1 MYKKII
7 FAIGL
12 ITTFFLLLN
21 FIFSLILDK
30 EDQTFKIDHKF
41 NRIIVSK
48 EEVKDKMVVDD
59 SGFRNLNYRQKFI
72 NFKKNDFF
80 NIIFLGGSTLFGVK
94 VKDNETIPFYFEQI
108 LINKSDY
115 PKLNVINLGQ
125 PGYKFRENILILQKI
140 VII

>member
-30 EDQTFKIDHKF
+30 EDQTFTIDHRF
-41 NRIIVSK
+41 NRVIVSK

-72 NFKKNDFF
+72 NFKKNDF
-80 NIIFLGGSTLFGVK
+80 
-94 VKDNETIPFYFEQI
+94 
-108 LINKSDY
+108 
-115 PKLNVINLGQ
+115 
-125 PGYKFRENILILQKI
+125 LILFF
-140 VII
+140 